1 MTLCPD
7 YAERIAVFREKYQAL
22 RDYAN
27 EVLED
32 GIKVSVP
39 WKMHILGL
47 HVEQWLDKHPTGLG
61 VYAEQTGEA
70 AHKDFLKTWKRFKVR
85 ESHRTHAEKLKRA
98 VVHYSSKRL
107 K

>member
-1 MTLCPD
+1 MNMCAD
-7 YAERIAVFREKYQAL
+7 YAEQIGVFREKFQAL
-22 RDYAN
+22 RDYAS
-27 EVLED
+27 EFL

-47 HVEQWLDKHPTGLG
+47 HVEQWIDKHPTGLG

-85 ESHRTHAEKLKRA
+85 ESHSTHAARLKAA
-98 VVHYSSKRL
+98 VVRYSSKRL
-107 K
+107 